1 MDEIRGVLF
10 AVIAGKGSR
19 SEGPKYYIKPLD
31 EYKKRWSEILVRKK
45 TKSWEN
51 DPVLHKFLE
60 KPVLILG
67 EIIETKSSI
76 TVDYNEVNE
85 LKTPLQ

>member
-10 AVIAGKGSR
+10 SVIVGKGSR
-19 SEGPKYYIKPLD
+19 SEGPKYYIRPID
-31 EYKKRWSEILVRKK
+31 EYKNRWSEILVRKK

-51 DPVLHKFLE
+51 DPELHKFLE

-67 EIIETKSSI
+67 KIIETKSSI
-76 TVDYNEVNE
+76 TVDYVEMRE
-85 LKTPLQ
+85 FKSPS

>member
-10 AVIAGKGSR
+10 SVIVGKGSR
-19 SEGPKYYIKPLD
+19 SEGPKYYIRPID
-31 EYKKRWSEILVRKK
+31 EYKNRWSEILVRKK

-51 DPVLHKFLE
+51 DPELHKFLE

-76 TVDYNEVNE
+76 TVDYVEVRE
-85 LKTPLQ
+85 FKSPT